1 MAGNNRNAWNVRSSN
16 VSKRAHNPIRQI
28 VDKLKVDPQAQKS
41 FISLSVGDPTV
52 FGNFNVDQSAN
63 DAIAK
68 QLYTFKHN
76 GYPPAHGTVQAR
88 DAVARKFG
96 IPDKA
101 PLTAND
107 VILTNGCSGA
117 LEICFNVLCNPGQN
131 ILLPCPG
138 FSLYRSLAD
147 IKQVEGRYYRLMPE
161 KNWQVDLEHLESLI
175 DDNTAAILV
184 NNPSNPCG
192 SVYPREHL
200 EAILAVAAKHHVP
213 IIADE
218 IYCDLVFEGNTFHPM
233 ASLTQDVP
241 ILSVGGLAK
250 KWLVPGWR
258 VGWILIQ
265 DRHDVLNKEVREGL
279 LNLSQV
285 ILGPNS
291 ASQGALDDILHHTP
305 QSFYDDT
312 IKQLEHN
319 TSLSLSAVS
328 NIDGLNPVTPQG
340 AMYMMVGID
349 IEKFKDIASDVEFSQ
364 KLVAEENVLC
374 LPGQC
379 FDYPNYIRI
388 VITPPA
394 DCLAEAY
401 ERMAQFCAR
410 HRK

>member
-1 MAGNNRNAWNVRSSN
+1 MATNRTTWNVRSSD

-28 VDKLKVDPQAQKS
+28 VDKLKVDPKAQKS

-52 FGNFNVDQSAN
+52 FGNFNVHQSAN
-63 DAIAK
+63 DAVTK
-68 QLYTFKHN
+68 QLNTFKHN
-76 GYPPAHGTVQAR
+76 GYAPAHGSIQAR
-88 DAVARKFG
+88 EAVARKYSV
-96 IPDKA
+96 PEA
-101 PLTAND
+101 PLTADD

-117 LEICFNVLCNPGQN
+117 LEICFSVLCNPGQN

-147 IKQVEGRYYRLMPE
+147 VKQIEGRYYNLLPE
-161 KNWQVDLEHLESLI
+161 QNWQADLKHMESLI
-175 DDNTAAILV
+175 DDNTAAILI

-192 SVYPREHL
+192 SVYSRGHL
-200 EAILAVAAKHHVP
+200 EDILAVAAKHHVP

-218 IYCDLVFEGNTFHPM
+218 IYCDLVFKGNVFYPM
-233 ASLTQDVP
+233 ASLTKDVP

-258 VGWILIQ
+258 IGWILIQ
-265 DRHDVLNKEVREGL
+265 DCHNVLGKEVREGL

-291 ASQGALDDILHHTP
+291 VTQGALDDILHRTP

-312 IKQLEHN
+312 IKQLELN
-319 TSLSLSAVS
+319 TKISVEAVS
-328 NIDGLNPVTPQG
+328 KIDGLKPVTPQG

-379 FDYPNYIRI
+379 FDYPNFVRI

-394 DCLAEAY
+394 DSLSEAY
-401 ERMAQFCAR
+401 DRMAQFCAR